1 MSAQKPS
8 SKKPGLEMARQHTV
22 CREVLA
28 QMQMLVNKVP
38 FLAFTSAG
46 PRRSMPLLAQQQ
58 ACD

>member
-1 MSAQKPS
+1 
-8 SKKPGLEMARQHTV
+8 MARQHTV